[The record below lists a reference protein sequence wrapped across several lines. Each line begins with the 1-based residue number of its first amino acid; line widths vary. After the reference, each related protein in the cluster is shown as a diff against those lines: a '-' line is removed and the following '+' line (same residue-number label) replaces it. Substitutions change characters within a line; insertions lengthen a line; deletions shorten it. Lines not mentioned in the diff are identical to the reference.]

1 MNNPKTLL
9 DLPPPTNE
17 IWEGSRVKA
26 PFWITGEA
34 GGPYRPILEIWAE
47 LRSDL
52 IVALQLVRQLPPPQA
67 SLRFLWQAMTAPK
80 VGPPRR
86 PSCLRVVDKS
96 LADLM
101 RQKLAG
107 AGITVEL
114 VERSPL
120 IDRIVAEMEKSIGG
134 RGSRSMPAL
143 TTLRGV
149 TPERAGALYQA
160 AAHCYQQAPWRVVSD
175 EIPLEIT
182 CPDFSRRPVYLTV
195 MGNAGVEFGLML
207 IFSRKELQRLRATAD
222 EFELAQAPM
231 RCVTLSFA
239 GPTYL
244 AIVDHDAIERHH
256 WPVAG
261 PRAFPHVFQIMP
273 GRRPLIQPPTLAQ
286 VDLLEACLLAL
297 PPVVAGR
304 QTAFRAGRPF
314 VENVPV
320 ETFHGTWQLQMSWPP
335 RNW

>member
-1 MNNPKTLL
+1 MSTLKTLL
-9 DLPPPTNE
+9 NLPLSANE
-17 IWEGSRVKA
+17 TWEGSRVKA

-52 IVALQLVRQLPPPQA
+52 IVALQLVRRLPTPQA

-86 PSCLRVVDKS
+86 PSCLRVVDKA

-114 VERSPL
+114 VEQSPL
-120 IDRIVAEMEKSIGG
+120 IDRIVAEMEKSVGG
-134 RGSRSMPAL
+134 RGARSMPAL

-149 TPERAGALYQA
+149 TPARAGALYQA
-160 AAHCYQQAPWRVVSD
+160 AAYCYQQAPWRAVSD

-207 IFSRKELQRLRATAD
+207 IFSRKELQRLRQAAD

-239 GPTYL
+239 DPTYL
-244 AIVDHDAIERHH
+244 AIVDHDAIERHR

-261 PRAFPHVFQIMP
+261 PRAYPHVFQIMP
-273 GRRPLIQPPTLAQ
+273 GRRPMIQPPTLAQ

-335 RNW
+335 GNW